1 MKNGNFMQKREGS
14 DPKMDAKHYLE
25 IIKEQKAYY
34 ERDVQ
39 KQLLAGKGVKE
50 DSPECLLKKPAF
62 VSLRDNYFHEM
73 RGFHERGIRITVEG
87 RDLTPGEFCVA
98 AQLLAEGRLVRRMIR
113 GNSAPES
120 EYRMSI
126 KTIMR

>member
-1 MKNGNFMQKREGS
+1 MQKREGS

-50 DSPECLLKKPAF
+50 EILNLCDEYISIDMNKSCE
-62 VSLRDNYFHEM
+62 SLN
-73 RGFHERGIRITVEG
+73 
-87 RDLTPGEFCVA
+87 VA
-98 AQLLAEGRLVRRMIR
+98 VAT
-113 GNSAPES
+113 
-120 EYRMSI
+120 SI
-126 KTIMR
+126 ILYEINR